1 MVAHVDSKRT
11 DQARHTA
18 QYLRHLK
25 GDRASLAVKCDR
37 AIERMIRTQK
47 VS

>member
-1 MVAHVDSKRT
+1 MGTHVDSKRT
-11 DQARHTA
+11 EQARLAA